1 MMQVLSFRDVCF
13 RFEDQRVVDGVSFDV
28 APGEIVCLLGPS
40 GCGKTTSLRLAGG
53 METPDSGEVLISGET
68 VSSPT
73 HVVPPE
79 KRNIGFLFQ
88 DYALFPHLSV
98 LENICFGIRH
108 LAEKERLAL
117 ARNLLAQVTMTDFE
131 DSFPH
136 TLSGGEQQRAALAR
150 ALAPEPALLLMDEP
164 FSSLDQQL
172 RDQMRDLTIK
182 MLRSTG
188 AAGLIVTHD
197 AADALR
203 MADRVAVQRA
213 GQLVQIG
220 TPKNIY
226 AAPVEIGVAHM
237 FGQVNTLSAGELG
250 SDVLAP
256 VGGAPACAWSA
267 NDMIGVRPVDIARAA
282 SGPAYAVSARLVA
295 QRHVGTGWLC
305 DYELQSGALWQAE
318 LREPATWE
326 GDNFFVPADRLMVF
340 KQSER

>member
-1 MMQVLSFRDVCF
+1 
-13 RFEDQRVVDGVSFDV
+13 
-28 APGEIVCLLGPS
+28 
-40 GCGKTTSLRLAGG
+40 
-53 METPDSGEVLISGET
+53 
-68 VSSPT
+68 
-73 HVVPPE
+73 
-79 KRNIGFLFQ
+79 
-88 DYALFPHLSV
+88 
-98 LENICFGIRH
+98 
-108 LAEKERLAL
+108 
-117 ARNLLAQVTMTDFE
+117 
-131 DSFPH
+131 
-136 TLSGGEQQRAALAR
+136 
-150 ALAPEPALLLMDEP
+150 
-164 FSSLDQQL
+164 
-172 RDQMRDLTIK
+172 
-182 MLRSTG
+182 MLRRTG

-226 AAPVEIGVAHM
+226 AAPVDIGVAHM
-237 FGQVNTLSAGELG
+237 FGQVNTLSAVELD

-318 LREPATWE
+318 LREPATSE

-340 KQSER
+340 KQSKR

>member
-1 MMQVLSFRDVCF
+1 MTHVLSFRDVSC
-13 RFEDQRVVDGVSFDV
+13 RFDDQRVVDGVSFDV

-53 METPDSGEVLISGET
+53 METPDSGEVLISGKT
-68 VSSPT
+68 VSTPAN
-73 HVVPPE
+73 VVPPE

-88 DYALFPHLSV
+88 DYALFPHLTV

-117 ARNLLAQVTMTDFE
+117 ARDLLAQVAMTEFE
-131 DSFPH
+131 GSFPH

-182 MLRSTG
+182 MLKRTG

-203 MADRVAVQRA
+203 MADRVAVQRT
-213 GQLVQIG
+213 GRLVQIG
-220 TPKNIY
+220 TPENVY
-226 AAPVEIGVAHM
+226 AAPVDIGVARM
-237 FGQVNTLSAGELG
+237 FGQVNTLRAGELDTG
-250 SDVLAP
+250 TFAP
-256 VGGAPACAWSA
+256 VGGAAVCAWSE
-267 NDMIGVRPVDIARAA
+267 DDLIGVRPADIALAA
-282 SGPAYAVSARLVA
+282 NGAAYAVSARLVA
-295 QRHVGTGWLC
+295 RRHVGAGWLC
-305 DYELQSGALWQAE
+305 DYELKSSAVWQA
-318 LREPATWE
+318 LYREPSAPE
-326 GDNFFVPADRLMVF
+326 DDNFFVPADRLMLF
-340 KQSER
+340 KQSEK

>member
-1 MMQVLSFRDVCF
+1 MTHVLSFRSVSCQFDG
-13 RFEDQRVVDGVSFDV
+13 QRVVDAVSFDV
-28 APGEIVCLLGPS
+28 ALGEIVCLLGPS

-53 METPDSGEVLISGET
+53 METPDSGKVLISGEA
-68 VSSPT
+68 VSTPT

-88 DYALFPHLSV
+88 DYALFPHLTV
-98 LENICFGIRH
+98 LENICFGVRH

-117 ARNLLAQVTMTDFE
+117 ARDLLAQVAMTDLE
-131 DSFPH
+131 NSFPH

-150 ALAPEPALLLMDEP
+150 ALAPEPKLVLMDEP

-182 MLRSTG
+182 LLKRTG

-213 GQLVQIG
+213 GRLVQIG
-220 TPKNIY
+220 TPENIY
-226 AAPVEIGVAHM
+226 AAPVDIDVARM
-237 FGQVNTLSAGELG
+237 FGQINTLGPDALAG
-250 SDVLAP
+250 DTLAP
-256 VGGAPACAWSA
+256 IGGAPAREWAA
-267 NDMIGVRPVDIARAA
+267 DAIVGVRPADITSAA

-295 QRHVGTGWLC
+295 KRHVGVGWLC
-305 DYELQSGALWQAE
+305 DYEMPSGGLWQT
-318 LREPATWE
+318 LFREPDAPAR
-326 GDNFFVPADRLMVF
+326 DNFFVPASRLMVF
-340 KQSER
+340 KQSEK

>member
-1 MMQVLSFRDVCF
+1 MTCVLSFRDVSCQF
-13 RFEDQRVVDGVSFDV
+13 DNQRVVDAVSFDV

-53 METPDSGEVLISGET
+53 METPDSGEILIAGET
-68 VSSPT
+68 VSTPR

-88 DYALFPHLSV
+88 DYALFPHLTV

-108 LAEKERLAL
+108 LAEKQRLAR
-117 ARNLLAQVTMTDFE
+117 ARDLLAEVSMTAFE
-131 DSFPH
+131 TSLPD

-172 RDQMRDLTIK
+172 RDQMRDLTMRLLK
-182 MLRSTG
+182 RTG

-213 GQLVQIG
+213 GRLEQIG
-220 TPKNIY
+220 TPESIY
-226 AAPVEIGVAHM
+226 AAPKDIGVARM
-237 FGQVNTLSAGELG
+237 FGEVNTLCAG
-250 SDVLAP
+250 DVTTDTLVP
-256 VGGAPACAWSA
+256 VGGATPQNLAA
-267 NDMIGVRPVDIARAA
+267 DDVIGVRPVDIANAA
-282 SGPAYAVSARLVA
+282 AGPAYAVSARLVE
-295 QRHVGTGWLC
+295 QRHVGVGWLC
-305 DYELQSGALWQAE
+305 DYEMQPGHVWQALFRGSGA
-318 LREPATWE
+318 PT
-326 GDNFFVPADRLMVF
+326 GDNFFVPADRLMLF
-340 KQSER
+340 KQTEQ